1 MGTKLQLKHDRGTVG
16 LVHNMLAHGNVT
28 HTARGGQ
35 EEHWF
40 VPLSNFQ
47 RRTMVY
53 FNLDSQAVASVPHV
67 CSYCSGGTV
76 I

>member
-1 MGTKLQLKHDRGTVG
+1 MG
-16 LVHNMLAHGNVT
+16 LVHNMLTHGNVT
-28 HTARGGQ
+28 HTLPGVGKRSTEGA
-35 EEHWF
+35 WF

-47 RRTMVY
+47 QRTMVY
-53 FNLDSQAVASVPHV
+53 FNSDSQAVASFPHV